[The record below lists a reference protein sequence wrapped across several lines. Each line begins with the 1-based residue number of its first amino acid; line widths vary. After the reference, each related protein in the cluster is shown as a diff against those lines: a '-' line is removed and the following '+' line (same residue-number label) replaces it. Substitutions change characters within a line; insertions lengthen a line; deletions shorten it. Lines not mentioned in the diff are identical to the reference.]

1 MSNRIINVL
10 PPSIYNKISAGE
22 VVENPASALK
32 EILENSV
39 DAGARRISIEVSN
52 GGFDLISVTDNG
64 SGIYEDD
71 LDALFVKHAT
81 SKLSSAEELYSVQTL
96 GFRGE
101 ALSSISSVAR
111 VTLTTRHALSDTGIE
126 VTAEE
131 GKIIS
136 KKYVSCNVGTKVEV
150 RDLFYN
156 TPARKK
162 FMKAAAR
169 EAIDVSKY
177 VSRFILTN
185 PNLQVTYRL
194 NDEVVYRSKGEGL
207 AEAIFAVYG
216 ADWLSKC
223 LPISYQ
229 AELLNV
235 SGYVGNPMF
244 TKPNSTYQ
252 TLSVNGRY
260 VVDRGIQESVT
271 QAFRPYLMTRQYPFF
286 VIDVSLPFDKVDV
299 NVHPRK
305 TEVRFMEPQYVR
317 GKVYRAVQAALKEF
331 NDKFVTDTLRP
342 SVLDEEEDTVPKDY
356 KVSTFF
362 KDVSD
367 MTSEQVKDV
376 LEIQKQTNLQSKMPF
391 SEFAKQME
399 KTLTVQSARKAYGL
413 PDESVAQAEM
423 TYEIPY
429 ITPPPQEQ
437 PPEKDIADELAERA
451 RILGSAFKTYLIV
464 EIDDKVIFIDQ
475 HAAHERMLYEK
486 LMAQRDFSMQPLIVP
501 YVFTVSEAEADF
513 IQRNAENILQSGLEI
528 EPFGINTFRIRA
540 VSTLLTDLSMEQFV
554 TYLLSEADKS
564 DLDSRTLI
572 KEKIASMA
580 CKAAVKAGNAL
591 SDYDIKYIL
600 KSMYENKIL
609 QCPHGRPVT
618 VVFTKAQLE
627 KMFKRTV

>member
-216 ADWLSKC
+216 ADCLSKC

-235 SGYVGNPMF
+235 SGYVGNPLF

-286 VIDVSLPFDKVDV
+286 VIDVSLPFDKV